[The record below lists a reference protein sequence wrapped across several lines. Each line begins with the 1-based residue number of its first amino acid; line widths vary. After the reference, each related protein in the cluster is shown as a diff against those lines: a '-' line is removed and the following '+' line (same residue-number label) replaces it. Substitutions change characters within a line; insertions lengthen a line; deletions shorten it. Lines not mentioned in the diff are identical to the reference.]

1 MKTQSTKVV
10 SDPSEQSYRKPTG
23 ASASGSR
30 WTRKASLFALIAVLA
45 IPAFGTT
52 VQQKKQIARGQ
63 FEKAEELREE
73 LNGTPIRERKQRD
86 YQKVMDAFR
95 RVYYLAPTSNRA
107 DAAVVAVAEL
117 LAEQG
122 RNSNDEKSLHDA
134 IGQYEFV
141 RREYPGSKYR
151 VQALFT
157 IGQIYREDLN
167 DNAKAKETFEEFL
180 KHYPN

>member
-1 MKTQSTKVV
+1 MKTQSTRVV
-10 SDPSEQSYRKPTG
+10 SDPSEQSNRKTVG
-23 ASASGSR
+23 ASASGSK
-30 WTRKASLFALIAVLA
+30 WARKASLFALIAVLA
-45 IPAFGTT
+45 IPTFGAT

-86 YQKVMDAFR
+86 YQKVMDAYR

-117 LAEQG
+117 LADQG
-122 RNSNDEKSLHDA
+122 RNFKDEKSLHDA

-151 VQALFT
+151 VEALFT

-167 DNAKAKETFEEFL
+167 DDAKAKETF
-180 KHYPN
+180 